1 MTWSACRT
9 LEKGQKFYLSQF
21 PYFYDILTEVLLLGR
36 AQGSIFSCFGS
47 PSISSLPTCGVR
59 NAGSQ
64 NGRKTGPVGY
74 RTINQGLSSYT
85 HNTWF
90 TISFQ
95 SAAPETFSTLAM
107 TVVAHRVHVT
117 INTFVSWKK
126 EKNRAKKREAIL
138 TMKVLLWWNFYTLN
152 F

>member
-9 LEKGQKFYLSQF
+9 LEKGKKLYLSQF

-64 NGRKTGPVGY
+64 NGRKSSPVGY

-95 SAAPETFSTLAM
+95 SAAPETFSTPAM
-107 TVVAHRVHVT
+107 TVVAHRVHIT

-126 EKNRAKKREAIL
+126 EKIEQRKGKPYL
-138 TMKVLLWWNFYTLN
+138 PWKCYCD
-152 F
+152 

>member
-1 MTWSACRT
+1 MLVHRT
-9 LEKGQKFYLSQF
+9 LEKGQKFYRSQF
-21 PYFYDILTEVLLLGR
+21 AYFYDILTEVLPLGR
-36 AQGSIFSCFGS
+36 AQGSISCYFES
-47 PSISSLPTCGVR
+47 LSISFLPTCGVR

-74 RTINQGLSSYT
+74 RTINQGLFSYT

-90 TISFQ
+90 TLSFQ

-117 INTFVSWKK
+117 INTFVS
-126 EKNRAKKREAIL
+126 
-138 TMKVLLWWNFYTLN
+138 
-152 F
+152 